1 MFRWH
6 EFRPDEK
13 GVEKVLSPLES
24 EIMQIMWDEKISV
37 ARDIYEIMKK
47 KEKKTRRSTIS
58 IMMNRLRERGL
69 LERQPETGKVGE
81 RYVYTVRVSKEE
93 FSHAVVD
100 KVMRSLIETFEDA
113 TIRYVRNHLSDEI

>member
-69 LERQPETGKVGE
+69 LERQPETGKGGE

>member
-1 MFRWH
+1 M
-6 EFRPDEK
+6 
-13 GVEKVLSPLES
+13 LSPLES

-69 LERQPETGKVGE
+69 LERQPETGKGGE

-113 TIRYVRNHLSDEI
+113 TLKYVRNHLSDEI